1 MLGRSMLT
9 LPRRL
14 LHSDCS
20 YRTLGGSGEQGLL
33 GIGFSL
39 KAGGDDGRSAGLQHY
54 SLSWCLRGH
63 ATYDDGAVRQE
74 VVPGTLFQRFPHW
87 PHRLDLG
94 RDGRWA
100 ECWLALGPDA
110 YRLLV
115 SYQLV
120 LPSRPLATLPLD
132 LARIEAI
139 RRARDALRAAREHE
153 LPLHLARILALITG
167 LLVDARQQGRD
178 PAGTANDHACNRIA
192 ADPLVD
198 LQQVAHES
206 GLGYER
212 FRKRFREKTG
222 MSPGAYRIM
231 RRLDQARM
239 LLGNGDLSI
248 AAIAATLGYSSAFAL
263 SNQFTSKIGRS
274 PSHYR
279 RDIARPDRHGVVGPG

>member
-1 MLGRSMLT
+1 MAWDMID

-14 LHSDCS
+14 LHNDCI

-63 ATYDDGAVRQE
+63 GRFDDGSVRQDI
-74 VVPGTLFQRFPHW
+74 VPGTLFQRFPQR

-94 RDGRWA
+94 RDARWA

-110 YRLLV
+110 YRLLT

-120 LPSRPLATLPLD
+120 HPQRPLCALPLD
-132 LARIEAI
+132 LARIESI
-139 RRARDALRAAREHE
+139 RRARDDLRSAREDE

-167 LLVDARQQGRD
+167 LLVDARQQGRERGRAEID
-178 PAGTANDHACNRIA
+178 LACNRIA
-192 ADPLVD
+192 ADPGIALRA
-198 LQQVAHES
+198 VARDS
-206 GLGYER
+206 GLRYER
-212 FRKRFREKTG
+212 FRKLFREKTG

-239 LLGNGDLSI
+239 LLCNGDLTI
-248 AAIAATLGYSSAFAL
+248 AAIAESLGYSSPFAL
-263 SNQFTSKIGRS
+263 SNQFRSKVGRS
-274 PSHYR
+274 PSRYR
-279 RDIARPDRHGVVGPG
+279 REQGRRLT